1 MLEQDPDPESR
12 GESEAPGRSR
22 PSLAT
27 WVAVAQLAGSVAV
40 ILSLVYVASEFRRS
54 QALSSS
60 QIEDRLYARVLE
72 MNRMMIEVPELASI
86 VSRANRAEELSPSD
100 SLRFLAFEH
109 IWYDSWE
116 TAYDGFHDDILEAE
130 AWGEWDDWFVQASRQ
145 RPRAGWVR
153 NRMNFTGDFGRYV
166 DGILADSVTD

>member
-1 MLEQDPDPESR
+1 MPQQDPDPASR
-12 GESEAPGRSR
+12 GRSR

-60 QIEDRLYARVLE
+60 QIEDRLYGRVLE
-72 MNRMMIEVPELASI
+72 MNRMVIEAPELASI
-86 VSRANRAEELSPSD
+86 VSRASHHEELSPSD

-130 AWGEWDDWFVQASRQ
+130 AWGEWEDWFVQASRR

-153 NRMNFTGDFGRYV
+153 NRANFTGDFGQYV
-166 DGILADSVTD
+166 DRILAASVTD